1 MLTQMAK
8 SRASAKKIAPAARK
22 LPRTAITKMLQRA
35 GSSPS
40 EVARLEKVSPSLVTR
55 VMRGHATSARVRKR
69 IESILKQ
76 PWDKLVAEQS

>member
-1 MLTQMAK
+1 MPRSTN
-8 SRASAKKIAPAARK
+8 KKVSPALRRK

-55 VMRGHATSARVRKR
+55 VMRGHSTSARVQAR
-69 IESILKQ
+69 IEAILKK
-76 PWDKLVAEQS
+76 PWARLVAEQS

>member
-1 MLTQMAK
+1 MAR
-8 SRASAKKIAPAARK
+8 SSTKKVSPAARK
-22 LPRTAITKMLQRA
+22 LPRTAITKLLWRA